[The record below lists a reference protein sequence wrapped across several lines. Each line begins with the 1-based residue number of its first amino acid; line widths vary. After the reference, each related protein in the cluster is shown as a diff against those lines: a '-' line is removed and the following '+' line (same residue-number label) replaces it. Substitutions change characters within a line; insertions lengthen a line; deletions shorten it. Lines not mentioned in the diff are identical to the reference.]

1 MLRLLER
8 WIGFSDELFALKR
21 YFRDER
27 LTADLELQLIR
38 ERESGSNL
46 ERTLYAARSYFAA

>member
-1 MLRLLER
+1 MLRLFEK
-8 WIGFSDELFALKR
+8 WNAVSDEMTALKR
-21 YFRDER
+21 YFRDEN

-46 ERTLYAARSYFAA
+46 DRSLYAARSYFAA